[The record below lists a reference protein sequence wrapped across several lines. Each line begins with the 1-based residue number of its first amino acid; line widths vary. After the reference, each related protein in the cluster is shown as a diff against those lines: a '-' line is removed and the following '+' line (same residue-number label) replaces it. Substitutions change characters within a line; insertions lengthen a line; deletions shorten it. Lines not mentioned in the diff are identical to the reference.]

1 MQKKLRRKLMDGS
14 SPKYPMIISHPNN
27 VNCNYLDAVYAVM
40 WNDFTSD
47 WQTYGECLEEIK
59 RGLA

>member
-1 MQKKLRRKLMDGS
+1 MDGS

-40 WNDFTSD
+40 WHDCTSD